1 VKLIYHGPLNAG
13 STSLQRLEAFARL
26 PGIEVVPLDT
36 EMRFGTIGSFY
47 QRARWKLRLPVD
59 SRDENGALER
69 LVAAERPDVVFVDNS
84 RVIQRSTLRRLRGL
98 GAKILVYYTPDDIIS
113 PHNLSWPLRLTFPE
127 WDVFFTTKTFNLPE
141 LAERGVRRPI
151 LIGKAFDPALHR
163 PMTREE
169 VGKDYER
176 YDGVFIG
183 TYEAAR
189 CRSINVLASS
199 GFRVAVWGS
208 GWRRHQLAAE
218 IELRPAIYGYDY
230 TRAMHYGKIALCFLR
245 KLNRDRITQ
254 RTMEIAATGRPMLA
268 EKTKEHDDHFVEGV
282 EYHGFASDQELADK
296 AQALLLDRN
305 ELGLIGSRA
314 RARCLSSG
322 YSTIARAAE
331 MLQSIIGND
340 VSTIESN
347 THEARTS
354 GKWKVGWP

>member
-1 VKLIYHGPLNAG
+1 VKLIYQGPLNAG
-13 STSLQRLEAFARL
+13 STSLQRLEAFARV

-36 EMRFGTIGSFY
+36 KARFGTVGTFY

-69 LVAAERPDVVFVDNS
+69 LVAAEQPDVVFIDNS
-84 RVIQRSTLRRLRGL
+84 RVIQCSTLRRLRRL
-98 GAKILVYYTPDDIIS
+98 GARILVYYTSDDIIGT
-113 PHNLSWPLRLTFPE
+113 HNLSWPLRLTFPE

-141 LAERGVRRPI
+141 LAARGVRRPI

-169 VGKDYER
+169 VGEDYER

-199 GFRVAVWGS
+199 GFRVGVWGS
-208 GWRRHQLAAE
+208 GWRRHVLASE

-230 TRAMHYGKIALCFLR
+230 TRIMHHGKIALCFLR

-254 RTMEIAATGRPMLA
+254 RTMEIAAMGRPMLA
-268 EKTKEHDDHFVEGV
+268 EKTKEHDDHFVEGI
-282 EYHGFASDQELADK
+282 EYISFASDQELADK
-296 AQALLLDRN
+296 ARALLLDRD
-305 ELGLIGSRA
+305 ELRVMGARA

-331 MLQSIIGND
+331 MLRSIIGD
-340 VSTIESN
+340 EAPTIESN
-347 THEARTS
+347 RPQARTS
-354 GKWKVGWP
+354 AGGR